1 MPKIAYISK
10 NFRPATLQQIE
21 VANQIIAEYKTQG
34 FDLTLRQ
41 LYYQM
46 VARGYIENNERSYKN
61 FGSAIDDGRLAGL
74 IDWDA
79 IVDRTRNLRA
89 VSHWTT
95 PADII
100 DSAAYSYR
108 IDKWATQP
116 WYVEC
121 WVEKEAL
128 VGVIQRISTRL
139 DIPYFACRGYVSQSE
154 MWAAARRHLR
164 ARDRG
169 KKSLILHLGD
179 HDPSGIDMTRDI
191 IDRLDLFGASVTIKR
206 LALNW
211 DQVEEYNP
219 PPNPAKL
226 TDSRA
231 NGYIDRFGME
241 SWELD
246 ALTPTVLSDLI
257 QSAVLEVR
265 NESAWERAVHQE
277 TRERNHLGEVK
288 DRWEEVVEFLG
299 GDNS

>member
-1 MPKIAYISK
+1 MPKMAYIDK
-10 NFRPATLQQIE
+10 KFRPATLDLIE
-21 VANQIIAEYKTQG
+21 KANVVIAEYKQMG

-41 LYYQM
+41 LYYQF
-46 VARGYIENNERSYKN
+46 VSKGYIENNERSYKN

-79 IVDRTRNLRA
+79 IVDRTRNLKA
-89 VSHWTT
+89 VSHWAT

-164 ARDRG
+164 ARDNG

-191 IDRLDLFGASVTIKR
+191 MDRLALFGASVTVER

-231 NGYIDRFGME
+231 NGYIDRFGLE

-257 QSAVLEVR
+257 EKAVLAVR
-265 NESAWERAVHQE
+265 NESAWERAVSRE

-299 GDNS
+299 GDVS